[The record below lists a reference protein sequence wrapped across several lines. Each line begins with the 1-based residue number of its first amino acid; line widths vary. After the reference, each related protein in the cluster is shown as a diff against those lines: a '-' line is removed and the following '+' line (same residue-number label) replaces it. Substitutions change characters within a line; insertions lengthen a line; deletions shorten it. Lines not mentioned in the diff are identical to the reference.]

1 MRLTFY
7 VVYEGTNERT
17 ERVSIVWIP
26 NPHRFMNVSISSSC
40 HRTPTPER
48 EKRRKGDKRTPSPE
62 CDELRRLRELKEMQ
76 ELTVKEDEKYVK
88 EPLDPKLFEWDTK
101 VIRIV

>member
-1 MRLTFY
+1 M
-7 VVYEGTNERT
+7 
-17 ERVSIVWIP
+17 
-26 NPHRFMNVSISSSC
+26 
-40 HRTPTPER
+40 
-48 EKRRKGDKRTPSPE
+48 
-62 CDELRRLRELKEMQ
+62 RRLRELKEVQ